1 MKQKLRIIH
10 RYFIMIGINLLDTK
24 NFFLNFFWYLKCLSK
39 FKNDKELFEL
49 DFWPIFG
56 ENKISAGSIK
66 SHYFIQ
72 DLFVSQLIFENSPK
86 NILDIGSR
94 IDGFVAHVSTF
105 REIDVL
111 DIRPLEGKIK
121 NINFKKHDLMN
132 EISSLEKKYECVT
145 CLHALEHFGLGRY
158 GDPIDPKGHLKGI
171 KNIHKILSKNGT
183 CYLSFPL
190 GRNRVE
196 FNAHRVFSIK
206 YIKPIL
212 ESFFTIESFSY
223 ISDDG
228 SLFENVNIENGK
240 ETNFNCNY
248 GCSIFELKKRV

>member
-1 MKQKLRIIH
+1 MKNTLRKIH
-10 RYFIMIGINLLDTK
+10 RYLILMGLNLLDTK
-24 NFFLNFFWYLKCLSK
+24 DFFLNFFWYLKCLLK
-39 FKNDKELFEL
+39 FKNNKELFEL
-49 DFWPIFG
+49 NFFPIFG
-56 ENKISAGSIK
+56 ENKISAGSTK

-72 DLFVSQLIFENSPK
+72 DLFVSQLIFENTPK

-111 DIRPLEGKIK
+111 DIRPLNGKIK
-121 NINFKKHDLMN
+121 NINFKKLDLMKETSN
-132 EISSLEKKYECVT
+132 LEEKYECIT
-145 CLHALEHFGLGRY
+145 CLHAIEHFGLGRY
-158 GDPIDPKGHLKGI
+158 GDSIDPDGHLKGI
-171 KNIHKILSKNGT
+171 KNIHKILTNNGI

-190 GRNRVE
+190 GKNRVE

-212 ESFFTIESFSY
+212 ESLFTIESFSY

-228 SLFENVNIENGK
+228 SLFENVDIENGE

-248 GCSIFELKKRV
+248 GCSIFKLKKKI